1 MKHYRNLLSL
11 LVFFSLGIYAADNSD
26 DRSEN
31 NSTESTG
38 QAEVVPEGVE
48 KPLEETITDSGNE
61 IILDTTDE
69 NFVPSEQI
77 TEDLPVAFPVDI

>member
-1 MKHYRNLLSL
+1 MTVLF
-11 LVFFSLGIYAADNSD
+11 FFSLGIYAAENSD
-26 DRSEN
+26 DSSDNSAEN
-31 NSTESTG
+31 GAVLAESVPD
-38 QAEVVPEGVE
+38 AEVLTEGIE
-48 KPLEETITDSGNE
+48 KPLEETITVAGDE